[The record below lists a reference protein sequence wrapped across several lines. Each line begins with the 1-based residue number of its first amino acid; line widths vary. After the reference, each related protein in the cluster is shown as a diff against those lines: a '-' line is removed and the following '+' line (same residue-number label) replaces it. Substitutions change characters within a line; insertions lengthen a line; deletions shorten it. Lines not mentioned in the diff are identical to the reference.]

1 MDFGHFHRTLDSCLH
16 PDLQQFFLLKYNQL
30 ATVGGI
36 FLTATPD
43 LFTRSKRLQTVGAEA
58 TSTNGTVSGSQT

>member
-1 MDFGHFHRTLDSCLH
+1 MDFGHFHRTLESCLH

-43 LFTRSKRLQTVGAEA
+43 YSLDRSASRRWALKQRRPTEQ
-58 TSTNGTVSGSQT
+58 